1 MGGVQDFEYTLLLT
15 LFSLAFLFTVVVQ
28 FQVFSE
34 LTTTGEG
41 LLVVATVSLPAV
53 LGMVSSDTER
63 ALQTLA
69 IRQGME
75 AIVESM
81 FELEQDGEHS
91 E

>member
-1 MGGVQDFEYTLLLT
+1 MGTLLLT

-28 FQVFSE
+28 LQVFSE

-41 LLVVATVSLPAV
+41 LLLVATVSLPAA
-53 LGMVSSDTER
+53 LGMVSSDIER
-63 ALQTLA
+63 ALQKLA

-75 AIVESM
+75 AIVENM